1 MSQIT
6 QAPVFKADGPVWT
19 HHSNPPGWP
28 LIALIVIDQGP
39 DTDEGDLRFSVASST
54 YTWDGKRFISDEDGQ
69 PLLEEVYWWTEAI
82 TVADELAWC
91 IESYE
96 AGLKTAPNAEPQ
108 R

>member
-1 MSQIT
+1 MADTT
-6 QAPVFKADGPVWT
+6 QPTVFKVDGPLWT

-28 LIALIVIDQGP
+28 LVALIVIDQGP
-39 DTDEGDLRFSVASST
+39 DTDEDDFRFSLHSST

-91 IESYE
+91 VESYE
-96 AGLKTAPNAEPQ
+96 AAANKAGVKP
-108 R
+108 